1 MKLSFKTIKF
11 IGSLLIVSFFFYLTF
26 HYFDGEWIWKGIKAI
41 IQSPIILFAIL
52 TLYLLSF
59 CLKAIA
65 WKVYLNGRPRFLTC
79 LLGVLYSLLVNHL
92 LPIKAGDLV
101 RMKIMSTRED
111 ISGEDAA
118 HSVIILRLLD
128 MIFLIGFTIIGFF
141 VLGVDFQI
149 SIPLIMVGCI
159 GLVLALVVVLRFF
172 PVLLRRQFEL
182 LKQAFSGKNG
192 VVISTAIGL
201 SWILEAAVLYGT
213 VIIYNG
219 DLSMIEAVFANS
231 VTVSGQI
238 FQITPGGI
246 ANYESFLVFALR
258 LFGFTIQEGYTIA
271 IVTHAVKFFFSYV
284 AGAMAIFIYPIPF
297 KTVLSWIKVRGV
309 RGR

>member
-101 RMKIMSTRED
+101 RMKIMSTRDD

-128 MIFLIGFTIIGFF
+128 MIFLIGFTIIGLF

-172 PVLLRRQFEL
+172 PVFLRRQFEL
-182 LKQAFSGKNG
+182 FKQAFSGKNG
-192 VVISTAIGL
+192 VVISAAIGL

-271 IVTHAVKFFFSYV
+271 IVTHAVKFFFSYG
-284 AGAMAIFIYPIPF
+284 AGAMAVFIYPIPF

>member
-65 WKVYLNGRPRFLTC
+65 WKVYLHGRPRFLTC

-101 RMKIMSTRED
+101 RMKIMSTRDD
-111 ISGEDAA
+111 ISFDDAA

-149 SIPLIMVGCI
+149 SIPLVTFGSI
-159 GLVLALVVVLRFF
+159 GLVLSIVVVVRFF
-172 PVLLRRQFEL
+172 PTFLRRQFEL
-182 LKQAFSGKNG
+182 FKQAFSGKNG
-192 VVISTAIGL
+192 MLISTAIGL
-201 SWILEAAVLYGT
+201 SWILEAAILYGT
-213 VIIYNG
+213 VIIYHG

-271 IVTHAVKFFFSYV
+271 IVTHAVKFFFSYA
-284 AGAMAIFIYPIPF
+284 AGVIAVWVYPIPF
-297 KTVLSWIKVRGV
+297 KTVLSWIRVRGV

>member
-79 LLGVLYSLLVNHL
+79 LLGVLYSLFVNHL

-101 RMKIMSTRED
+101 RMKIMSTRDD

-149 SIPLIMVGCI
+149 SIPLVTIGCI
-159 GLVLALVVVLRFF
+159 GLVLAIVVVLRFF
-172 PVLLRRQFEL
+172 PAFLRRQFEL
-182 LKQAFSGKNG
+182 FKQAFSGKNG
-192 VVISTAIGL
+192 MVISTAIGL
-201 SWILEAAVLYGT
+201 SWILEAAILYGT
-213 VIIYNG
+213 VIVYNG

-271 IVTHAVKFFFSYV
+271 IVTHAVKFFFSYA
-284 AGAMAIFIYPIPF
+284 AGAMAVFIYPIPF
-297 KTVLSWIKVRGV
+297 KTVLSWIRVRGV

>member
-11 IGSLLIVSFFFYLTF
+11 MGSLLIVSFFFYLTF
-26 HYFDGEWIWKGIKAI
+26 HYFDGAWIWKGINAI

-101 RMKIMSTRED
+101 RMKIMSTRDD

-128 MIFLIGFTIIGFF
+128 MIFLIVFTIIGFF
-141 VLGVDFQI
+141 ILGVDYQF
-149 SIPLIMVGCI
+149 SIPVVMIGSVGP
-159 GLVLALVVVLRFF
+159 LLAIVVILRFF
-172 PVLLRRQFEL
+172 PSFFRRQFEL
-182 LKQAFSGKNG
+182 FKQAFSGKNG
-192 VVISTAIGL
+192 
-201 SWILEAAVLYGT
+201 
-213 VIIYNG
+213 
-219 DLSMIEAVFANS
+219 M
-231 VTVSGQI
+231 
-238 FQITPGGI
+238 
-246 ANYESFLVFALR
+246 
-258 LFGFTIQEGYTIA
+258 
-271 IVTHAVKFFFSYV
+271 
-284 AGAMAIFIYPIPF
+284 
-297 KTVLSWIKVRGV
+297 
-309 RGR
+309 

>member
-41 IQSPIILFAIL
+41 IQSPIILFTIL

-65 WKVYLNGRPRFLTC
+65 WKVYLNGRPRLSTC
-79 LLGVLYSLLVNHL
+79 LLGVLYSLFVNHL

-128 MIFLIGFTIIGFF
+128 MICLIGFTLIGLF
-141 VLGVDFQI
+141 VLEVDFKIPI
-149 SIPLIMVGCI
+149 SLITI
-159 GLVLALVVVLRFF
+159 GSIVLVLAIVIVVRFF
-172 PVLLRRQFEL
+172 PAFLKRQFEL
-182 LKQAFSGKNG
+182 FKQAFRGRNG
-192 VVISTAIGL
+192 MVIFTAIGF
-201 SWILEAAVLYGT
+201 SWILEGVVLYGT
-213 VIIYNG
+213 VIVYNG
-219 DLSMIEAVFANS
+219 NLSILEAVFANS

-246 ANYESFLVFALR
+246 ANYESFLVFSLR

-271 IVTHAVKFFFSYV
+271 IVTHAVKFFFSYA
-284 AGAMAIFIYPIPF
+284 AGVMGVFIYPIPF
-297 KTVLSWIKVRGV
+297 KTVLSWISVRGV
-309 RGR
+309 RGK

>member
-11 IGSLLIVSFFFYLTF
+11 MGSLLIVSFFFYLTF
-26 HYFDGEWIWKGIKAI
+26 HYFDGKWIWKGIKAI

-52 TLYLLSF
+52 TAYLLSF

-65 WKVYLNGRPRFLTC
+65 WKVYLHGRPRFLTC
-79 LLGVLYSLLVNHL
+79 LLGVLYSLFVNHL

-101 RMKIMSTRED
+101 RMKIMSTRDD
-111 ISGEDAA
+111 ISFDDAA

-128 MIFLIGFTIIGFF
+128 MIFLISFTIIGFF

-149 SIPLIMVGCI
+149 SIPLVMVGSI
-159 GLVLALVVVLRFF
+159 GLVLAIVVVGRFF
-172 PVLLRRQFEL
+172 PAFLGRQFAL
-182 LKQAFSGKNG
+182 FKQAFSGKNG
-192 VVISTAIGL
+192 MVISTAIGL

-213 VIIYNG
+213 VIVYNG
-219 DLSMIEAVFANS
+219 ELSMIEAVFANS

-258 LFGFTIQEGYTIA
+258 LFGYTIQEGYTIA
-271 IVTHAVKFFFSYV
+271 IVTHAVKFFFSYA
-284 AGAMAIFIYPIPF
+284 AGVMAVFIYPIPI
-297 KTVLSWIKVRGV
+297 KTVLSWIKARGV
-309 RGR
+309 RDR